1 MSNPKGSRLTRV
13 IGIVIFAVV
22 AIVCIRGL
30 MA

>member
-13 IGIVIFAVV
+13 TWIVIFAVV